1 MRILNQVYRVFLQN
15 QSTKICQ
22 SSKRRGTVS
31 TNVSR
36 SNFSIPCDSGSGN
49 GTGVAWG
56 TGVHTELWDAEKS
69 DLL

>member
-36 SNFSIPCDSGSGN
+36 SNFSIPCDSGSDQGIALGL
-49 GTGVAWG
+49 GTHG
-56 TGVHTELWDAEKS
+56 EFLKI
-69 DLL
+69 